1 MMGKIKMVVGT
12 PGVNL
17 YSSVEV
23 AKFANDLPRSLDG
36 SATRGSFKQVCGSG

>member
-23 AKFANDLPRSLDG
+23 AKFANDLPSSLD
-36 SATRGSFKQVCGSG
+36 SARQSFKQVSSRG